1 MLIESPSKNLSAV
14 MANWIQEKILESEG
28 LEEQNGF
35 MIQRGCCDSIF
46 TVKMT
51 LQKRHEHGLSTW
63 AVFIDLVK
71 ASDSVPR
78 NGLFAVL
85 QKFGIPP
92 KILRLIVRFH

>member
-1 MLIESPSKNLSAV
+1 MFFSLFLPSRPAASNGDQPFSIALS
-14 MANWIQEKILESEG
+14 IG